1 MNNISNTLN
10 SSNSHNQIR
19 NNDRCTKKSGRLKT
33 QVQTKPSNV
42 TDSDFCIGFLNVCGL
57 KRRIQCPEFLTFIK
71 NHKILCF
78 AETKLDSHDIISIDG
93 YTYFNQPRRQSY
105 IRKSGGL
112 GFLVHDSIA
121 KYVKR
126 INTESDYIACLSLSR
141 QYHHYEQDIILAS
154 VYIPPQQSRFFN
166 QDEFELFERDIMS
179 LRSQHDL
186 FLMLGDFNAQT
197 GTLDD
202 FIPAD
207 NFLSDHF
214 HFDDETVRF
223 YDQKCELERL
233 GIKTKRSSMD
243 KKKNNTGYQLIDV
256 CKNLYLCILNGRF
269 GKDKNTGAL
278 TFRKA
283 SAIDYAIVTTKCFN
297 LKYLNS
303 LKRNK
308 NDNETPNA
316 NEFFEYYRDM
326 FASETHDD
334 NQDNFGFD
342 PSNAE
347 EFLNRPFSS
356 YEIDKCIRKL
366 KNSKSPGLDNIL
378 NEYIKL
384 TKERMLPLYTT
395 LFNIILNTGNI
406 PEQWLIGIIK
416 PIYKNKGESTDS
428 SNYRPITLLSCLGK
442 LFTSLLSER
451 LNEYV
456 EENVILQENQA
467 GFRKNYSTL
476 DHIFSLHALIELMA
490 FEKK

>member
-1 MNNISNTLN
+1 M
-10 SSNSHNQIR
+10 
-19 NNDRCTKKSGRLKT
+19 KSGRLKT

-57 KRRIQCPEFLTFIK
+57 KRRIQYPEFLTFIK

-112 GFLVHDSIA
+112 SFLVHDSIA

-202 FIPAD
+202 FISAD

-256 CKNLYLCILNGRF
+256 CKNLNLCILNGRF

-283 SAIDYAIVTTKCFN
+283 SVIDYAIITTKCFN
-297 LKYLNS
+297 LLHDFEIIDLDRVFSDGHRLLHLELKMTNCKTETPRNCNTSKKPCLKQTEYKIYVENFDYEKMDALLQNMQEHEQASTTEINDFISHITQTFHEAALRTKSNFPQHNPATDSNNKPWFGHHCKTARRNYYLAKRVHRYYRSNENREKLISASKLYKRTMNKYINKYVKSKQRRLRNMASKDPKSYWKYLNS

-316 NEFFEYYRDM
+316 NEFF
-326 FASETHDD
+326 
-334 NQDNFGFD
+334 
-342 PSNAE
+342 
-347 EFLNRPFSS
+347 
-356 YEIDKCIRKL
+356 
-366 KNSKSPGLDNIL
+366 
-378 NEYIKL
+378 
-384 TKERMLPLYTT
+384 
-395 LFNIILNTGNI
+395 
-406 PEQWLIGIIK
+406 
-416 PIYKNKGESTDS
+416 
-428 SNYRPITLLSCLGK
+428 
-442 LFTSLLSER
+442 
-451 LNEYV
+451 
-456 EENVILQENQA
+456 
-467 GFRKNYSTL
+467 
-476 DHIFSLHALIELMA
+476 
-490 FEKK
+490 